1 MFQQV
6 GEHASDALAAH
17 VAVGTEPLRHPVDRA
32 HEEEHRHAR
41 IGLADAAVLY
51 TLGDQLAELLLK
63 IVTALRDHGAVFGFQ
78 RGKFAEHR
86 AGADLTSD
94 QFDITATDQH
104 DLFAPGDRKSTRL
117 NSSH

>member
-1 MFQQV
+1 MCGPSKGLATGYDGYRPITWRRATGKASLRLERMFQQV

-63 IVTALRDHGAVFGFQ
+63 IVTALRDHGAVFG
-78 RGKFAEHR
+78 
-86 AGADLTSD
+86 
-94 QFDITATDQH
+94 
-104 DLFAPGDRKSTRL
+104 
-117 NSSH
+117 